1 MATFLSSINSESSLV
16 KNWDLNSSW
25 IVSPVQARD
34 IYQAGGI
41 LVDARN
47 WKSHVFKTLKNAKI
61 VSWQEL
67 SQKKDP
73 QKGLLLSSDDIIE
86 ILKSKSIHKE
96 DMILILGDPLNGWGE
111 EGRIVWSF
119 RMIGFHKSFLVDGGV
134 SQFENAIHKAGKIDF
149 LQFKINKMN
158 SISKPKNWNIEIDKL
173 HKEMNQKKGIILDVR
188 EEREYLGKT
197 PYGEYRG
204 GHIPNSKWLY
214 YKDLIDSNGFIKSKE
229 EILSILNKKNIS
241 TNGKIITY
249 CTAGVRSAFVTA
261 IFHSYGFD
269 VQNYSGSMIE
279 WSSKDPI
286 QFPVEKN

>member
-1 MATFLSSINSESSLV
+1 MTTFYSDIISESSRE
-16 KNWDLNSSW
+16 KKWDLNSSW

-47 WKSHVFKTLKNAKI
+47 WQARVFKTLKNAKM

-67 SQKKDP
+67 SRQEET
-73 QKGLLLSSDDIIE
+73 QKGHLLSSDDIIQ
-86 ILKSKSIHKE
+86 ILKTKGINRK
-96 DMILILGDPLNGWGE
+96 DTILILGDPVNGWGE

-119 RMIGFHKSFLVDGGV
+119 RMIGFNKSFLVDGGV
-134 SQFENAIHKAGKIDF
+134 SQFENAIHKADKIDF
-149 LQFKINKMN
+149 QQFKINKMN
-158 SISKPKNWNIEIDKL
+158 ATPKPENWNIEIDKL
-173 HKEMNQKKGIILDVR
+173 QKEMNQKNRIILDVR
-188 EEREYLGKT
+188 EEREYKGEI
-197 PYGEYRG
+197 PYGETRG

-214 YKDLIDSNGFIKSKE
+214 FKDLIDASGFIKSRE
-229 EILSILNKKNIS
+229 GIQEILRSKNIS
-241 TNGKIITY
+241 VNEKIIAY

-269 VQNYSGSMIE
+269 VQNYSGSMLE

-286 QFPVEKN
+286 QCALEKN